1 MSSND
6 ILTLE
11 AHDYAEAYARLETFA
26 MQNDRLLMLGQFG
39 EVRNPSISDLDI
51 FVCYEDEGFIDSRQ
65 KLIEFVR
72 SDSIL
77 NYLCSHDPLIIP
89 LSMLR
94 YLPQLHTVYGIR
106 FSFNRNPEVLL
117 AKSDS
122 GYGGF
127 LNVIWATSLIPAVV
141 AVLAEPVQYCD
152 RYKLLLLKNVHQ
164 SIANFDA
171 LSGALERSLELRNK
185 VVNGQA
191 GTFEIDSEFRKAV
204 LILLKTIDEKVD
216 MGQLSP
222 IKGRAYKVSANVT
235 FALAKHSGFEL
246 KERGGYRIALSRKLF
261 SLFEDF
267 FYSSGVRQNRDF
279 DLFVDASMN
288 AYTIC
293 QKYGF
298 AYPFAPPFYFA
309 FFRNDLKFKI
319 RKIVARALA

>member
-1 MSSND
+1 MLIKEIQS
-6 ILTLE
+6 LK
-11 AHDYAEAYARLETFA
+11 AHDYVEAYARLETFA
-26 MQNDRLLMLGQFG
+26 TQDDRLLMLGQFG

-51 FVCYEDEGFIDSRQ
+51 FVCYKDEGFIDSRQ
-65 KLIEFVR
+65 KLIKFVR

-94 YLPQLHTVYGIR
+94 YLPLLHTVYGIR
-106 FSFNRNPEVLL
+106 LSFNRSPEVLL

-141 AVLAEPVQYCD
+141 AVLAEPAQCGD

-191 GTFEIDSEFRKAV
+191 GIFEIDSEFREAV
-204 LILLKTIDEKVD
+204 LILLKTMDEKVD
-216 MGQLSP
+216 IGQLSP
-222 IKGRAYKVSANVT
+222 IKGKAYKVSPNVT
-235 FALAKHSGFEL
+235 FALAEHSGFEL
-246 KERGGYRIALSRKLF
+246 RGRGGYRIALSGKLF

-267 FYSSGVRQNRDF
+267 FYLNGARQNLHF
-279 DLFVDASMN
+279 DLFVDSSMS
-288 AYTIC
+288 AYAIC